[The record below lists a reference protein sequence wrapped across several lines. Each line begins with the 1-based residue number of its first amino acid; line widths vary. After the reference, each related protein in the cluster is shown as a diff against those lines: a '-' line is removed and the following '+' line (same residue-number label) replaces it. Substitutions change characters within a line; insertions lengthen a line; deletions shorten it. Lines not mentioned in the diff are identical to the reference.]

1 MDELTQSLDAFGPW
15 DWACVIANLL
25 SALIGI
31 YALKCWH
38 NLPGKAGAPTISIS
52 DGAVGLCT
60 GLLAFGI
67 LFGLVTQMVAQSFST
82 HFGFSQAHV
91 FTAAFSGQ
99 LAAAAT
105 MLGMGAVAPRTLDWA
120 PCVETDESK
129 LEGSPFIE
137 TDEIKLVDSP
147 FRQAI
152 RGFSIPR
159 VLLGLLSIFAL
170 GLAATLVWKGV
181 HVAWGQLFL
190 HGWTG
195 QPPADEPQE
204 IVDAVLK
211 TDVDTWRFLTI
222 ALAVTIGAPIMEELA
237 FRGMIYPGLRRLL
250 SDSNLWTRAILWLA
264 VLLPITFWLVAG
276 FNLEAFAIQ
285 PLDSQ
290 TLRPADG
297 SPKEIRDVL
306 ILINLLIKVAFV
318 VLITSPFA
326 IGLAKLASER
336 HGRWIAICVTGA
348 VFSAAH
354 LSPSAALPL
363 FAFGAFMCLV
373 RDQYGLLTCM
383 AIHCCF
389 NGWNLVWLKLAPNA
403 STL

>member
-1 MDELTQSLDAFGPW
+1 MDELTLSLDAFGPW
-15 DWACVIANLL
+15 DWACLVINLG
-25 SALIGI
+25 AAFTGI
-31 YALKCWH
+31 FALKCWH
-38 NLPGKAGAPTISIS
+38 NLPGKDTLSTISIG
-52 DGAVGLCT
+52 DAAMGLGT

-67 LFGLVTQMVAQSFST
+67 LFGVVNGLVMQGLST
-82 HFGFSQAHV
+82 STDFGISQAHM

-99 LAAAAT
+99 LAAAVA
-105 MLGMGAVAPRTLDWA
+105 MLAMGALAPRSLDWA
-120 PCVETDESK
+120 PSVPSEEPANT
-129 LEGSPFIE
+129 GSPFH
-137 TDEIKLVDSP
+137 
-147 FRQAI
+147 QAL
-152 RGFSIPR
+152 RGVGLGRI
-159 VLLGLLSIFAL
+159 LLAFLAILAL
-170 GLAATLVWKGV
+170 GLAASLVWKGL
-181 HVAWGQLFL
+181 HLAWEQLFL
-190 HGWTG
+190 SGWAG
-195 QPPADEPQE
+195 HPPADEPQE

-237 FRGMIYPGLRRLL
+237 FRGMIYQGLRRLL

-297 SPKEIRDVL
+297 SPKETREVL
-306 ILINLLIKVAFV
+306 ILINLLIKFKVAFV

-326 IGLAKLASER
+326 LGLAKLASER
-336 HGRWIAICVTGA
+336 HARWVAICVTGA
-348 VFSAAH
+348 IFSAAH

-373 RDQYGLLTCM
+373 RDRHGLLACI
-383 AIHCCF
+383 AVHAGF

-403 STL
+403 ATL

>member
-1 MDELTQSLDAFGPW
+1 MDELAQSLDAFGPW
-15 DWACVIANLL
+15 DWACVITSLL
-25 SALIGI
+25 SAFIGI

-38 NLPGKAGAPTISIS
+38 NLPGKLGAPTISASDAIIS
-52 DGAVGLCT
+52 LCT
-60 GLLAFGI
+60 GLLCFGI
-67 LFGLVTQMVAQSFST
+67 LFGLVTQLVMQSFAT
-82 HFGFSQAHV
+82 YFGIAQAHL
-91 FTAAFSGQ
+91 FTSAFCGQ
-99 LAAAAT
+99 LAAALA
-105 MLGMGAVAPRTLDWA
+105 MLGMGALAPRTLDWA
-120 PCVETDESK
+120 PSVETDEPK
-129 LEGSPFIE
+129 NTGSPFRE
-137 TDEIKLVDSP
+137 AV
-147 FRQAI
+147 RA
-152 RGFSIPR
+152 FSVPR

-250 SDSNLWTRAILWLA
+250 SDSNFWIRGILWLA

-285 PLDSQ
+285 PLDPQ

-297 SPKEIRDVL
+297 SPKETRDIL

-326 IGLAKLASER
+326 IGLAKSASER
-336 HGRWIAICVTGA
+336 HGRWIAVCVTGA

-373 RDQYGLLTCM
+373 RDRYGLLTCM

-389 NGWNLVWLKLAPNA
+389 NGWNLLWLKLAPNA

>member
-15 DWACVIANLL
+15 DWACVALHLL
-25 SALIGI
+25 SAFIGF

-38 NLPGKAGAPTISIS
+38 NLPGKAVTPTTLIS
-52 DGAVGLCT
+52 DAVMGLCT

-67 LFGLVTQMVAQSFST
+67 IFGVATQMVMQSFST
-82 HFGFSQAHV
+82 HFGISQAHL

-105 MLGMGAVAPRTLDWA
+105 MLGMGAIAPKTLDWA
-120 PCVETDESK
+120 PSVETDVPK
-129 LEGSPFIE
+129 LEGSP
-137 TDEIKLVDSP
+137 L
-147 FRQAI
+147 RQAV
-152 RGFSIPR
+152 GAFSVPR

-170 GLAATLVWKGV
+170 GLAATLVWKGF
-181 HVAWGQLFL
+181 HVAWEQLFL
-190 HGWTG
+190 RGWTG

-237 FRGMIYPGLRRLL
+237 FRGMIYPGLRRLG
-250 SDSNLWTRAILWLA
+250 A
-264 VLLPITFWLVAG
+264 
-276 FNLEAFAIQ
+276 
-285 PLDSQ
+285 
-290 TLRPADG
+290 
-297 SPKEIRDVL
+297 
-306 ILINLLIKVAFV
+306 
-318 VLITSPFA
+318 
-326 IGLAKLASER
+326 ASAT
-336 HGRWIAICVTGA
+336 HGRWIAVCITGA
-348 VFSAAH
+348 LFSAAH

-373 RDQYGLLTCM
+373 RDRYGLLTCM

-389 NGWNLVWLKLAPNA
+389 NGWNLLWLKLAPNA

>member
-15 DWACVIANLL
+15 DWACVIVSLL
-25 SALIGI
+25 AAFIGF

-38 NLPGKAGAPTISIS
+38 DLPGKAVSPTTPIG
-52 DGAVGLCT
+52 DAMMGLCT
-60 GLLAFGI
+60 GLLSFGI
-67 LFGLVTQMVAQSFST
+67 LFGLVTQMVMQSFST
-82 HFGFSQAHV
+82 HFGISQAHL

-105 MLGMGAVAPRTLDWA
+105 MLGMGAIAPKTLGWS
-120 PCVETDESK
+120 PSVVTDEPK
-129 LEGSPFIE
+129 LEGSPF
-137 TDEIKLVDSP
+137 
-147 FRQAI
+147 RQAL
-152 RGFSIPR
+152 RAFSVPR

-170 GLAATLVWKGV
+170 GLAASLVWKGF
-181 HVAWGQLFL
+181 HVAWEQLFV

-211 TDVDTWRFLTI
+211 TDVDTWRFFTI

-237 FRGMIYPGLRRLL
+237 FRGMIYPGLRR
-250 SDSNLWTRAILWLA
+250 
-264 VLLPITFWLVAG
+264 
-276 FNLEAFAIQ
+276 
-285 PLDSQ
+285 
-290 TLRPADG
+290 
-297 SPKEIRDVL
+297 
-306 ILINLLIKVAFV
+306 
-318 VLITSPFA
+318 
-326 IGLAKLASER
+326 IGAASER
-336 HGRWIAICVTGA
+336 HGRWIAIAVTGA
-348 VFSAAH
+348 LFSAAH

-373 RDQYGLLTCM
+373 RDRYGLLTCM

-389 NGWNLVWLKLAPNA
+389 NGWNLLWLKLAPNA

>member
-1 MDELTQSLDAFGPW
+1 MDELAQSLDAFGPW
-15 DWACVIANLL
+15 DWACVIISLL
-25 SALIGI
+25 SAFIGI

-38 NLPGKAGAPTISIS
+38 NLPGKVGAPTISTS
-52 DGAVGLCT
+52 DAVLGLCT

-67 LFGLVTQMVAQSFST
+67 IFGVVTGIVSQSFSSY
-82 HFGFSQAHV
+82 FGISQAHL

-105 MLGMGAVAPRTLDWA
+105 MLGMGAVAPKTLDWA
-120 PCVETDESK
+120 PSVETDVPK
-129 LEGSPFIE
+129 LEG
-137 TDEIKLVDSP
+137 SP

-237 FRGMIYPGLRRLL
+237 FRGMIYPGLRRLS
-250 SDSNLWTRAILWLA
+250 SDSNLWIRAIPWLIL
-264 VLLPITFWLVAG
+264 LLPITFWLVAS

-285 PLDSQ
+285 PLDPQ

-297 SPKEIRDVL
+297 SPKETRNAL
-306 ILINLLIKVAFV
+306 ILINLLINVAFV

-326 IGLAKLASER
+326 IGLAKSASER
-336 HGRWIAICVTGA
+336 HGRWIAVCITGA
-348 VFSAAH
+348 LFSAAH

-373 RDQYGLLTCM
+373 RDRYGLLTCM

-389 NGWNLVWLKLAPNA
+389 NGWNLLWLKLAPNA
-403 STL
+403 STI

>member
-1 MDELTQSLDAFGPW
+1 MDELAQSLDAFGPW
-15 DWACVIANLL
+15 DWACVITSLL
-25 SALIGI
+25 SAFIGI

-38 NLPGKAGAPTISIS
+38 NLPGKLGAPTISASDAIIS
-52 DGAVGLCT
+52 LCT
-60 GLLAFGI
+60 GLLCFGI
-67 LFGLVTQMVAQSFST
+67 LFGLVTQLVMQSFAT
-82 HFGFSQAHV
+82 YFGIAQAHL
-91 FTAAFSGQ
+91 FTSAFCGQ
-99 LAAAAT
+99 LAAALA
-105 MLGMGAVAPRTLDWA
+105 MLGMGALAPRTLDWA
-120 PCVETDESK
+120 PSVETDEPK
-129 LEGSPFIE
+129 NTG
-137 TDEIKLVDSP
+137 SP
-147 FRQAI
+147 FRQAV
-152 RGFSIPR
+152 RAFSVPR

-250 SDSNLWTRAILWLA
+250 SDSNLWIRAIPWLA

-285 PLDSQ
+285 PLDPQ

-297 SPKEIRDVL
+297 SPKETRDIL

-326 IGLAKLASER
+326 IGLAKSASER
-336 HGRWIAICVTGA
+336 HGRWIAVCVTGA

-373 RDQYGLLTCM
+373 RDRYGLLTCM

-389 NGWNLVWLKLAPNA
+389 NGWNLLWLKLAPNA

>member
-1 MDELTQSLDAFGPW
+1 MEELTQSLDAFGPW

-60 GLLAFGI
+60 GLLSFGFI
-67 LFGLVTQMVAQSFST
+67 FGAVTGIVSQSFSSY
-82 HFGFSQAHV
+82 FGISQAHL

-105 MLGMGAVAPRTLDWA
+105 MLGMGAIAPRTLDWA

-137 TDEIKLVDSP
+137 TDETKLVDSP

-211 TDVDTWRFLTI
+211 TDVDTWRFFTI

-237 FRGMIYPGLRRLL
+237 FRGMIYPGLRRLG
-250 SDSNLWTRAILWLA
+250 A
-264 VLLPITFWLVAG
+264 
-276 FNLEAFAIQ
+276 
-285 PLDSQ
+285 
-290 TLRPADG
+290 
-297 SPKEIRDVL
+297 
-306 ILINLLIKVAFV
+306 
-318 VLITSPFA
+318 
-326 IGLAKLASER
+326 ASAT
-336 HGRWIAICVTGA
+336 HGRWIAVCITGA
-348 VFSAAH
+348 LFSAAH

-373 RDQYGLLTCM
+373 RDRYGLLTCM

-389 NGWNLVWLKLAPNA
+389 NGWNLLWLKLAPNA

>member
-15 DWACVIANLL
+15 DWACVVLNLL
-25 SALIGI
+25 VAFIGF
-31 YALKCWH
+31 YALKCWQ
-38 NLPGKAGAPTISIS
+38 NIPGKAVTPATLIS
-52 DGAVGLCT
+52 DAVMGLCT

-67 LFGLVTQMVAQSFST
+67 IFGVATQMVMQSFST
-82 HFGFSQAHV
+82 HFGISQAHL

-105 MLGMGAVAPRTLDWA
+105 MLGMGAVAPKTLDWA
-120 PCVETDESK
+120 PSVETDEPK
-129 LEGSPFIE
+129 LEGSP
-137 TDEIKLVDSP
+137 L
-147 FRQAI
+147 RQAV
-152 RGFSIPR
+152 RAFSVPR

-170 GLAATLVWKGV
+170 GLAATLVWKGF
-181 HVAWGQLFL
+181 HVAWEQLFL
-190 HGWTG
+190 RGWTG

-211 TDVDTWRFLTI
+211 TDVDTWRFFTI

-237 FRGMIYPGLRRLL
+237 FRGMIYPGLRRLG
-250 SDSNLWTRAILWLA
+250 A
-264 VLLPITFWLVAG
+264 
-276 FNLEAFAIQ
+276 
-285 PLDSQ
+285 
-290 TLRPADG
+290 
-297 SPKEIRDVL
+297 
-306 ILINLLIKVAFV
+306 
-318 VLITSPFA
+318 
-326 IGLAKLASER
+326 ASET
-336 HGRWIAICVTGA
+336 HGRWIAIVATGA
-348 VFSAAH
+348 LFSAAH

-373 RDQYGLLTCM
+373 RDRYGLLTCM

>member
-1 MDELTQSLDAFGPW
+1 MGELNLSLHAFGPW
-15 DWACVIANLL
+15 DWACVIVSLL
-25 SALIGI
+25 AAFIGM
-31 YALKCWH
+31 YALKCWRE
-38 NLPGKAGAPTISIS
+38 LPGKVATPTISASDAIIS
-52 DGAVGLCT
+52 LCT
-60 GLLAFGI
+60 GLLSFGI
-67 LFGLVTQMVAQSFST
+67 LFGLVTQLVKESFST
-82 HFGFSQAHV
+82 YFGISQAHL
-91 FTAAFSGQ
+91 FTSAFCGQVSAA
-99 LAAAAT
+99 LA
-105 MLGMGAVAPRTLDWA
+105 MLGMGALAPRALDWA
-120 PCVETDESK
+120 PSIETPEPK
-129 LEGSPFIE
+129 PAGSPI
-137 TDEIKLVDSP
+137 LQGLRS
-147 FRQAI
+147 
-152 RGFSIPR
+152 FSVPR

-170 GLAATLVWKGV
+170 GLAATLVWKGF
-181 HVAWGQLFL
+181 HVAWEQLFL
-190 HGWTG
+190 SGWAG

-250 SDSNLWTRAILWLA
+250 SDSNLWTRAIPWLV

-285 PLDSQ
+285 PLDPQ
-290 TLRPADG
+290 TLRPVDG
-297 SPKEIRDVL
+297 SPKETRDFL
-306 ILINLLIKVAFV
+306 ILLNLPIKVAFV

-326 IGLAKLASER
+326 IGLAKSASET

-373 RDQYGLLTCM
+373 RDRYGLITCM

-389 NGWNLVWLKLAPNA
+389 NGWNLLWLKLAPNA